1 MQRSTSIVLPLLLVS
16 LVAAPSASACTILCL
31 ARDGHVLVGN
41 NEDFTRPGIVW
52 FVPAAKNRL
61 GRINVGFDKSLAQG
75 SMNEKGLC
83 FDSTALPQVP
93 WKGDLL
99 KQRPKNLLDKIMDEC
114 GTVSE
119 AIAYFRKYDCPP
131 LAEAQFLFA
140 DASGA
145 SAVIAW
151 LPETGLS
158 IVERQGDHQVVTNSR
173 LEASGYRC
181 PRFAR
186 AEQVLAASPT
196 GSLETMTAVL
206 SAVHQRGPGGF
217 TSYSTVYD
225 LPRRKIYLYNLADFT
240 RIHEF
245 DLGEELSKGAHTLE
259 MASLFPGGATLADV
273 MAGEQRAE
281 YGTRV
286 ELPAEILDRYA
297 GEYRPDAAPVAVRVV
312 RAGKSLLV
320 KNPGQ
325 PDATLQPESKTMF
338 RILPDRGTVSFR
350 VSATGVVEGLTL
362 HKGRDVYAARVISPA
377 ETKR

>member
-1 MQRSTSIVLPLLLVS
+1 MQRSVLVLLPLVLAGLFC
-16 LVAAPSASACTILCL
+16 APAASACTIFCL
-31 ARDGHVLVGN
+31 VRDGRVLVGN

-61 GRINVGFDKSLAQG
+61 GRVNVGFDKSLAQG

-114 GTVSE
+114 GTVAE

-151 LPETGLS
+151 LPDHGLS
-158 IVERQGDHQVVTNSR
+158 IVERQGDYQVVTNSR

-186 AEQVLAASPT
+186 AQQVLGAKPE
-196 GSLETMTAVL
+196 GSLATMTAVL

-225 LPRRKIYLYNLADFT
+225 LAGRKVYLYNLADFT
-240 RIHEF
+240 RVHEF
-245 DLGEELSKGAHTLE
+245 DLAEELAKGAHTLE

-273 MAGEQRAE
+273 TAGEQRAE

-286 ELPAEILDRYA
+286 ELPAETLERYA

-312 RAGKSLLV
+312 RAGNSLLV

-325 PDATLQPESKTMF
+325 PDATLQPESETMF
-338 RILPDRGTVSFR
+338 RIVPDRGTVSFR
-350 VSATGVVEGLTL
+350 VSAAGVVEGLTL
-362 HKGRDVYAARVISPA
+362 HKGRDVYAARVTSPPEA
-377 ETKR
+377 KR